1 MQWGCQRGIAK
12 KIIDKKADYI
22 IALNCN
28 QGEPHEDVKVFAAE
42 QKANGFRCYEG
53 GQLAL

>member
-1 MQWGCQRGIAK
+1 MGCQRGIAK